1 MPKIESF
8 GISRGQVQYDLGG
21 VFVCYGGKM
30 TAKVSKRRQLMKED
44 SFGKRKHVQ
53 K

>member
-8 GISRGQVQYDLGG
+8 GISRGQVQYDLGC

-30 TAKVSKRRQLMKED
+30 TAKVSKR
-44 SFGKRKHVQ
+44 Q
-53 K
+53 KTADEGGLFR